1 MYPDQDKP
9 PPQKKKIIK
18 EYFGLLNII
27 NVILILDVHEVG
39 SPTEK
44 DATVHIMHQILQ
56 QAGSNYIEGIFLL
69 QPKRI

>member
-1 MYPDQDKP
+1 MYPEQKNPP
-9 PPQKKKIIK
+9 PPQKKIK

-27 NVILILDVHEVG
+27 NEILILDVHEVG